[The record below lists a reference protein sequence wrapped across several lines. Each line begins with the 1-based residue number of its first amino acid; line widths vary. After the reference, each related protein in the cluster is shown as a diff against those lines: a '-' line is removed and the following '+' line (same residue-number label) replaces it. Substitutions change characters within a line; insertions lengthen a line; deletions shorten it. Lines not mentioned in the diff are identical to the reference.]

1 MSMIRTFLKITA
13 LVLTSASAFFFVR
26 GNISLSPE
34 NIARLSELRAG
45 GYNESLVKNLS
56 SQNADT
62 TIGFCLLIASLFCQ
76 FVDSLWPKR
85 GKDYSIDNVG
95 IILSIVFSTIVF
107 LVLYYYVA
115 DSISYNNFKKAM
127 HILNTN

>member
-1 MSMIRTFLKITA
+1 MIRTFFQISA
-13 LVLTSASAFFFVR
+13 LSLTLVSAFFFVR

-45 GYNESLVKNLS
+45 GFNENLVKSLS

-62 TIGFCLLIASLFCQ
+62 TIGFCLLIASFFCQ

-85 GKDYSIDNVG
+85 WKDFSIDKFGV
-95 IILSIVFSTIVF
+95 ILAIVASIIVFV
-107 LVLYYYVA
+107 VLYYFVA
-115 DSISYNNFKKAM
+115 YSIASNNFKKAM
-127 HILNTN
+127 HILNAN